1 MSSPGS
7 QLLVLNLGSATL
19 KAAWFDE
26 AAGALGPPLPTVRL
40 TLPVALPGASLVPDA
55 SDATWTEALD
65 QIAQRAPGGVSPRRV
80 AHRIV
85 HGGDREAP
93 QRLDVPSL
101 AALGALGRWAPLHQ
115 ARALAMAAAAA
126 ARWPDALAL
135 GVFDTTWHRG
145 LVASSRALPLAGR
158 WREAGVERYG
168 FHGLAFQS
176 AYRQLCAADPA
187 ATEGPV
193 VLAHLGS
200 GASLCAMREGRS
212 VDTTMGLTPLDGVP
226 MATRAGSLDP
236 GVVLHLLRELRGDVD
251 AVEAELSRRS
261 GLRGLSG
268 RSGDMRDLLADA
280 SDDARLAIE
289 VFARR
294 VAQAVASMATSAGGL
309 HDLVFSGGIGSHAAP
324 VRAAI
329 LESLAWLGVR
339 VDAQANLAHA
349 SRIDGPDS
357 RVRVW
362 VVTVD
367 EEGEIARAARAWLA
381 GPSIASP

>member
-1 MSSPGS
+1 MTTPRSP
-7 QLLVLNLGSATL
+7 LLVLNLGSATL
-19 KAAWFDE
+19 KAAWFGEVQD
-26 AAGALGPPLPTVRL
+26 ALGPPVPTVRL
-40 TLPVALPGASLVPDA
+40 TLPVALSDPSLAPDA
-55 SDATWTEALD
+55 SDAPWNEALE
-65 QIAQRAPGGVSPRRV
+65 QIAQRSPGRARPCLV

-85 HGGDREAP
+85 HGGDREVP
-93 QRLDVPSL
+93 QRLDTPTL

-115 ARALAMAAAAA
+115 ARSLALAAAAA
-126 ARWPDALAL
+126 ARWPDVLPL
-135 GVFDTTWHRG
+135 GVFDTTWHRA
-145 LVASSRALPLAGR
+145 LAASSRVLPLAAR
-158 WREAGVERYG
+158 WRDAGVARYG

-176 AYRQLCAADPA
+176 AYRQLCAAEPGA
-187 ATEGPV
+187 ADGPV

-226 MATRAGSLDP
+226 MATRSGSLDP
-236 GVVLHLLRELRGDVD
+236 GVVLHLVRELGGDVE

-280 SDDARLAIE
+280 SDAAHLAIE
-289 VFARR
+289 VFALR

-309 HDLVFSGGIGSHAAP
+309 RDLVFSGGIGSHAAP

-329 LESLAWLGVR
+329 LAQLAWLGVR
-339 VDAQANLAHA
+339 VDAPANQAHA
-349 SRIDGPDS
+349 RRIDAPGS
-357 RVRVW
+357 RARAW

-367 EEGEIARAARAWLA
+367 EEGEIARAAAAWRAD
-381 GPSIASP
+381 STASL